1 LTFDKQAIL
10 ILEREDKDM
19 LAITLSDSQK
29 SKIMS
34 FLRTC
39 RGIYVGNEAKTLR
52 FIEAIVWIVRSG
64 AQGELLPE
72 SYGKWNSVYKRLA
85 RWSDRGIFDQM
96 RTHCAADP
104 DLEFL
109 LLDST
114 IIRAHPC
121 AAGVPSPD
129 QEPKPDQAL
138 GRSRGGFSTKIHL
151 IVDGLGNP
159 LDFILTGG
167 QVNDITQAPALL
179 QGHHAD
185 YVIADKGYDSDAF
198 IALIEQMAAIPVIPA
213 RKNRKEPRFYDLHI
227 YKERHLVECC
237 INKLKWFRRIF
248 SRYDKLAS
256 RFKGFLSF
264 VIALIWLR

>member
-1 LTFDKQAIL
+1 MTTIQLNEI
-10 ILEREDKDM
+10 
-19 LAITLSDSQK
+19 QK

-39 RGIYVGNEAKTLR
+39 SGIYVGNEVKTLR
-52 FIEAIVWIVRSG
+52 FIEAIVWMVRTG
-64 AQGELLPE
+64 AQWEVLPE
-72 SYGKWNSVYKRLA
+72 RYGKWNSVYKRFA

-96 RTHCAADP
+96 RTHFAIDP

-121 AAGVPSPD
+121 AAGAPQPD
-129 QEPKPDQAL
+129 TDPETKTDQAL
-138 GRSRGGFSTKIHL
+138 GRSRGGFSSKIHL
-151 IVDGLGNP
+151 VVDGLGNP
-159 LDFILTGG
+159 LDFILTAG

-179 QGHHAD
+179 QGHQAE

-198 IALIEQMAAIPVIPA
+198 IALIEQMKAIPVIPA
-213 RKNRKEPRFYDLHI
+213 PKNRKEPRFYDVHI

-248 SRYDKLAS
+248 SRFDKLAS
-256 RFKGFLSF
+256 HFRGFLSF
-264 VIALIWLR
+264 AAALIWLR

>member
-1 LTFDKQAIL
+1 
-10 ILEREDKDM
+10 M
-19 LAITLSDSQK
+19 LAITLSDNQK
-29 SKIMS
+29 NKIMS

-39 RGIYVGNEAKTLR
+39 SGIYVGNEAKTLR
-52 FIEAIVWIVRSG
+52 FIAAILWIVRTG
-64 AQGELLPE
+64 AQWEALPE
-72 SYGKWNSVYKRLA
+72 RYGKWNSVYKRFA
-85 RWSDRGIFDQM
+85 RWSDRGIFEQM
-96 RTHCAADP
+96 HTHFAHDP

-121 AAGVPSPD
+121 AAGAPSPAE
-129 QEPKPDQAL
+129 EPKPDQAL
-138 GRSRGGFSTKIHL
+138 GRSRGGFSSKIHL

-159 LDFILTGG
+159 IDFILTAG

-179 QGHHAD
+179 QGHQAD
-185 YVIADKGYDSDAF
+185 YVIADKGYDSDTF
-198 IALIEQMAAIPVIPA
+198 IALIEQIEAIPVIPA
-213 RKNRKEPRFYDLHI
+213 RKNRNEPRFYDPHI

-256 RFKGFLSF
+256 RFMSFLSF
-264 VIALIWLR
+264 VAALIWLK

>member
-1 LTFDKQAIL
+1 ML
-10 ILEREDKDM
+10 IIEREDKHM
-19 LAITLSDSQK
+19 AAIKLSEIQK

-34 FLRTC
+34 FLHTC

-52 FIEAIVWIVRSG
+52 FMGAILWIVRTGSQWE
-64 AQGELLPE
+64 ALPE
-72 SYGKWNSVYKRLA
+72 RYGKWNSVYKRFA

-96 RTHCAADP
+96 RTHFASDP

-121 AAGVPSPD
+121 AAGAPKPAEAE
-129 QEPKPDQAL
+129 EPKPDQAL

-159 LDFILTGG
+159 LDFILTAG
-167 QVNDITQAPALL
+167 QVNDITQGPALL
-179 QGHHAD
+179 QGHRAD
-185 YVIADKGYDSDAF
+185 YVIADKGYDADAF
-198 IALIEQMAAIPVIPA
+198 IALIEQMEAIPVIPA
-213 RKNRKEPRFYDLHI
+213 RKNRKEPRFYDLHL

-237 INKLKWFRRIF
+237 INKLKWYRRIF

-256 RFKGFLSF
+256 RFMSFLSF
-264 VIALIWLR
+264 VAALIWLR